1 MSHWY
6 YAWRSHRY
14 TSLLEHF
21 LRFKSMSTIRKT
33 KKNKQTPE
41 ARKTLSPPG
50 GLLAEQAY
58 RRRMNRILSHC
69 SLMLHYSVLACL
81 FASVNF
87 SFNVSGSFQDVD
99 FLWMTRRDVTFPF
112 ARLCD
117 ANSDW
122 LQGIFFFFS
131 AFLCFSV
138 LIY

>member
-1 MSHWY
+1 M
-6 YAWRSHRY
+6 
-14 TSLLEHF
+14 
-21 LRFKSMSTIRKT
+21 
-33 KKNKQTPE
+33 
-41 ARKTLSPPG
+41 SPPG

-131 AFLCFSV
+131 FSV
-138 LIY
+138 FFCINLLNVKSVLASVNKDIESNIISLLFNSLTFFVCVCSTRKR